1 MRYAIITPVF
11 NEENSI
17 KNLLQSVAGQTL
29 KPVQWVIYDDG
40 STDQTAAIITAF
52 AADFPWIKLVQ
63 NKAKKSHMAGTNIA
77 RIFNNCYRNHIIP
90 DIDFVV
96 KLDADLSLK
105 PNYFEA
111 VAAHF
116 AADQKLAV
124 CGGICLVEI
133 NGEWIREK
141 ITNKDH
147 VRGAIKAYRKT
158 FLDHIGGLRE
168 IDGWDAVDEMLA
180 KFYQYTILADQSL
193 EVLHHRPTDRKTG
206 HLKAHKMTGRGCYF
220 MGFNAIAAGI
230 SCSKRIK
237 YKPMLIGPCVAYGTY
252 VMMFFGKE
260 KKAVT
265 PEQGRFISKLV
276 IKNAMK
282 KVFG

>member
-11 NEENSI
+11 NEEKSI
-17 KNLLQSVAGQTL
+17 QNLLDSVTGQTL

-40 STDQTAAIITAF
+40 STDNTAAIINGYIIRY
-52 AADFPWIKLVQ
+52 PWIKLVQ
-63 NKAKKSHMAGTNIA
+63 NKAKDKHMAGTNIA
-77 RIFNNCYRNHIIP
+77 RIFNNCYRTYIVP

-105 PNYFEA
+105 PDYFEA

-116 AADQKLAV
+116 ASDEKLAV
-124 CGGICLVEI
+124 CGGICLVEK

-147 VRGAIKAYRKT
+147 VRGAIKAYRKE
-158 FLDHIGGLRE
+158 FLDLIGGLKE

-180 KFYQYTILADQSL
+180 KFHQYTILADQSL
-193 EVLHHRPTDRKTG
+193 EVLHHRPTDKKTG
-206 HLKAHKMTGRGCYF
+206 HLKAHKMTGRGCYYE
-220 MGFNAIAAGI
+220 GFNFWTACI

-237 YKPMLIGPCVAYGTY
+237 YRPIIIGPFIALGTY
-252 VMMFFGKE
+252 IIMFFGKE
-260 KKAVT
+260 KPVVT
-265 PEQGRFISKLV
+265 KEEARFINKLV
-276 IKNAMK
+276 FNNAMK

>member
-1 MRYAIITPVF
+1 MKYAIITPVF
-11 NEENSI
+11 NEERSI
-17 KNLLQSVAGQTL
+17 GILLDSVIKQTSL
-29 KPVQWVIYDDG
+29 PAQWIIYDDG
-40 STDQTAAIITAF
+40 STDKTSSIINGYIAEY
-52 AADFPWIKLVQ
+52 PWIKLIQ
-63 NKAKKSHMAGTNIA
+63 NKAKDKHMAGTNIA
-77 RIFNNCYRNHIIP
+77 RIFNLCYRKYIAD
-90 DIDFVV
+90 DIDFIV

-124 CGGICLVEI
+124 CGGICLVEK
-133 NGEWIREK
+133 NGEWLREK

-230 SCSKRIK
+230 SCAKRIK
-237 YKPMLIGPCVAYGTY
+237 YNPMLIGPFVAYGTY
-252 VMMFFGKE
+252 FMMFFGKE